1 MIPWM
6 LAIWSMVPLPFQNPA
21 CTSESSWFP
30 YCWSLAW
37 RILSIAL
44 LAWSLHGSQLCYG
57 EEACISQWS
66 YEPCCSL
73 AVQDGWATVKSSEK
87 TWSTGGGNGNQL
99 QYSCQETLT
108 NRECTLPN
116 KILKSRY
123 RWFQEAVDPTQE
135 WQREFQGWLWKADIG
150 QQLSIKNSGQVRQAR
165 EGLQEGI
172 TKEKN
177 LFWVYKN

>member
-1 MIPWM
+1 MFFWNSLAFSMIPWM

-21 CTSESSWFP
+21 RTSESSWFP

-73 AVQDGWATVKSSEK
+73 AIQDGWTTVKSSEK

-99 QYSCQETLT
+99 QYSCQNLM

-123 RWFQEAVDPTQE
+123 SWFQEAVDPTQE
-135 WQREFQGWLWKADIG
+135 SGKE
-150 QQLSIKNSGQVRQAR
+150 NS
-165 EGLQEGI
+165 
-172 TKEKN
+172 KDDFEKQP
-177 LFWVYKN
+177 